1 MDYSTRGNCSLLRDD
16 HHSQTEFN
24 YENKEYGKNI
34 SHFETTPANYQAYNV
49 IKISTD
55 FLCVLYGLFKVP
67 FKGNNPY
74 TNRRET
80 NQTSAPAKLIIIQLT
95 VYFSDSFNIVTV
107 QLEVGNM
114 SRIEGEHYRV
124 RVIGVVQTKAVPQ
137 FMSHYPK

>member
-1 MDYSTRGNCSLLRDD
+1 MKILLKEKFWFSFFLFRLTSVWTTRQMTTVLYSGMIIIRKRSLIM
-16 HHSQTEFN
+16 
-24 YENKEYGKNI
+24 KIKKYGKNI

-80 NQTSAPAKLIIIQLT
+80 SQTSAPAKLIIIQLT

-107 QLEVGNM
+107 QL
-114 SRIEGEHYRV
+114 
-124 RVIGVVQTKAVPQ
+124 
-137 FMSHYPK
+137 